1 MYFTINSDFFH
12 ELKDLYATGAT
23 QVSLNNDSMNFI
35 KIIEPSAEQVEEFGN
50 RMLPLIEEISTL
62 RSKNQLLKEAK
73 DFLLPRLVIGI
84 IDTVDMDII
93 I

>member
-1 MYFTINSDFFH
+1 
-12 ELKDLYATGAT
+12 
-23 QVSLNNDSMNFI
+23 
-35 KIIEPSAEQVEEFGN
+35 
-50 RMLPLIEEISTL
+50 MLPLIEEISTL